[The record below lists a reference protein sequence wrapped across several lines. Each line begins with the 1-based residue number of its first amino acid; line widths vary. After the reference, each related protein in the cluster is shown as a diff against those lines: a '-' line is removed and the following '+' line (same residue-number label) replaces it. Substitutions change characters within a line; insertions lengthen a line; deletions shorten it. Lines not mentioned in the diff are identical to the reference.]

1 MPAELT
7 SAKNPLLK
15 DVRRAIARGGLTSE
29 GCCIAETFHLV
40 EEALRSDCAIQAII
54 ASDAVRA
61 TVERRV
67 GGLRNLE
74 VIRVPDAV
82 YAQISATESGQGVMA
97 LVKPPVWDL
106 EPLLRGK
113 SLVLVLDGVQDPGN
127 AGTMLRTAEAF
138 GATGVLFIK
147 GSVSPYNPKAV
158 RGSAGSVFRVPLIT
172 SLEPELAL
180 AALSQRKIDLYAA
193 MPKAEITLGDADLRR
208 RCAFIIGS
216 EGRGVSSRLQSAAV
230 NLRIPTAQVESLN
243 ASVAAGIL
251 LYEAWRQRT
260 AEL

>member
-1 MPAELT
+1 MSSASKAAPRQSSLRMCAMISTFESNSAYTSNSLRMPAELT

-40 EEALRSDCAIQAII
+40 EEALRSDCSIQAII
-54 ASDAVRA
+54 ASASVRA

-67 GGLRNLE
+67 GGLRNIE
-74 VIRVPDAV
+74 IIRVPDTV
-82 YAQISATESGQGVMA
+82 YAQISATETGQGVMA

-147 GSVSPYNPKAV
+147 GSV
-158 RGSAGSVFRVPLIT
+158 
-172 SLEPELAL
+172 
-180 AALSQRKIDLYAA
+180 
-193 MPKAEITLGDADLRR
+193 
-208 RCAFIIGS
+208 
-216 EGRGVSSRLQSAAV
+216 
-230 NLRIPTAQVESLN
+230 
-243 ASVAAGIL
+243 
-251 LYEAWRQRT
+251 
-260 AEL
+260 

>member
-1 MPAELT
+1 
-7 SAKNPLLK
+7 
-15 DVRRAIARGGLTSE
+15 
-29 GCCIAETFHLV
+29 
-40 EEALRSDCAIQAII
+40 
-54 ASDAVRA
+54 
-61 TVERRV
+61 
-67 GGLRNLE
+67 
-74 VIRVPDAV
+74 
-82 YAQISATESGQGVMA
+82 MA

-113 SLVLVLDGVQDPGN
+113 SLVLLLDGVQDPGN

-147 GSVSPYNPKAV
+147 GSVNPFNPKAI
-158 RGSAGSVFRVPLIT
+158 RASAGSVFRTPLVT

-180 AALSQRKIDLYAA
+180 AALSQRKIDIYAA
-193 MPKAEITLGDADLRR
+193 MPKAEITLADADLRR

-216 EGRGVSSRLQSAAV
+216 EGRGVSSRLQGAAL